1 MNANLMEIV
10 KGISPQPDN
19 GFSNAEYVIAG
30 GNILKLWGDSNQY
43 FYLYDLRQQQFI
55 RKANTMNNLDRF
67 QEITTYSDKSKSF
80 VAKFLEKDYVLVV
93 FEDGSNSSLFKY
105 VGREFNGFRPVQL
118 ANDSWGFYNSYRNNV
133 EWKEDNYKLQGK
145 EQPYQRYNNFYFSV
159 RDKASYRLGRYKI
172 TKYYNEQHIL
182 YYQYGEFESII
193 DEGKTLLCKYL
204 KDNGYIR
211 FNKNDNGNFTAVPEE
226 LSSSETPQQPTL
238 SAPIEEKP
246 NRLPNHIEVCT
257 VVKSANISNNC
268 LQNDRKYNAKSSNE
282 HIAWYVIDTNS
293 IVVTQ
298 WAHGAHQI
306 CYYRD
311 LDKNEKLIMNTTVP
325 FIETNLIV
333 NEQNLMEGFK
343 KEIEQYLPKKSTIQE
358 EAKDSTDY
366 VDEVKTDHASTPTY
380 QKTDEVTGMDVQ
392 ELISDIQNIKSVLEK
407 QGFSQD
413 KIDETLFNLY
423 PDYKRRIDEIKSLL
437 ETQGFTLSKI
447 NEVLTIL
454 YPVYIPLIVEEQ
466 VLQCERYADFTFG
479 NRSYHLGLNEIW
491 NEDNP
496 FYRKG
501 HIRKDNNIF
510 ILINKEEDNFSLS
523 QDTSYQYNLK
533 GQGSDRRFNQDIE
546 NQINK
551 AISNGTNLL
560 LFEKDS
566 DDHIIFFDK
575 AVYVGHDTISE
586 GDRTVI
592 QFHLKS
598 LLRNN

>member
-1 MNANLMEIV
+1 
-10 KGISPQPDN
+10 
-19 GFSNAEYVIAG
+19 
-30 GNILKLWGDSNQY
+30 
-43 FYLYDLRQQQFI
+43 
-55 RKANTMNNLDRF
+55 
-67 QEITTYSDKSKSF
+67 
-80 VAKFLEKDYVLVV
+80 
-93 FEDGSNSSLFKY
+93 
-105 VGREFNGFRPVQL
+105 
-118 ANDSWGFYNSYRNNV
+118 
-133 EWKEDNYKLQGK
+133 
-145 EQPYQRYNNFYFSV
+145 
-159 RDKASYRLGRYKI
+159 
-172 TKYYNEQHIL
+172 
-182 YYQYGEFESII
+182 
-193 DEGKTLLCKYL
+193 
-204 KDNGYIR
+204 
-211 FNKNDNGNFTAVPEE
+211 
-226 LSSSETPQQPTL
+226 
-238 SAPIEEKP
+238 
-246 NRLPNHIEVCT
+246 
-257 VVKSANISNNC
+257 
-268 LQNDRKYNAKSSNE
+268 
-282 HIAWYVIDTNS
+282 
-293 IVVTQ
+293 
-298 WAHGAHQI
+298 
-306 CYYRD
+306 
-311 LDKNEKLIMNTTVP
+311 
-325 FIETNLIV
+325 
-333 NEQNLMEGFK
+333 
-343 KEIEQYLPKKSTIQE
+343 
-358 EAKDSTDY
+358 